1 MKILLSPAK
10 SINFD
15 ISVENPIQSQ
25 PIFLNESEKLV
36 KKLKKLSSKKIS
48 ELMKVSDAIAEL
60 NYQRFQ
66 DWTAPFTS
74 HNAKSAADIFTG
86 AAYQGLDYPTLSQE
100 NRVEGQNRLRILSGL
115 YGILKPLDIIQP
127 YRLEMG
133 TRFAVTPKITNL
145 YKFWDTKILDELN
158 KELAEDQYQFL
169 VNVASGEYFKAAQL
183 NKLNFP
189 VITPI
194 FKDRSPSGE
203 YKVIMTFAKKA
214 RGLMTRYIIQNNIN
228 SIEDVKGFNLDGYSF
243 FANDSTENEFVFM
256 RG

>member
-15 ISVENPIQSQ
+15 ISVDNPIQSQ
-25 PIFLNESEKLV
+25 PVFLNESEKLV
-36 KKLKKLSSKKIS
+36 KKLKKLSSKKIG
-48 ELMKVSDAIAEL
+48 ELMKVSQSIADL

-66 DWTAPFTS
+66 KWELPFTPQ
-74 HNAKSAADIFTG
+74 NAKSAADIFTG
-86 AAYQGLDYPTLSQE
+86 AAYQGLDYPSLSQK
-100 NRVEGQNRLRILSGL
+100 NRVEGQDRLRILSGL

-133 TRFAVTPKITNL
+133 TRFTVTPKITNL
-145 YKFWDTKILDELN
+145 YKFWDTKILDILNQELS
-158 KELAEDQYQFL
+158 KDEHQFL

-183 NKLNFP
+183 NKLKYP
-189 VITPI
+189 VITPV
-194 FKDRSPSGE
+194 FKDRSPSGD

-214 RGLMTRYIIQNNIN
+214 RGYMTRYIIENNIN
-228 SIEDVKGFNLDGYSF
+228 SIEDLKGFNTDGYSF
-243 FANDSTENEFVFM
+243 FANDSTDNEFVFM